1 MDIIFR
7 IQGIKSQI
15 ENMNLQIDNIQSQ
28 NNIMN
33 MKMVSSQIGEQLLNL
48 SFQLLNTGIQAFN
61 AGKNMI
67 TIMDTNKFYERLK
80 NISEQINLII
90 NYNDMNQMQQQQMMM
105 QQQMMLQQ
113 QMMIQQ
119 QMNEKQPIINGLSDK
134 RPSKNIIFVY
144 EGRTKNAINIKA
156 KYGTKVEEV
165 LNEYINRISVN
176 DEKLVFVFNAN
187 KINRNEQRVIEDF
200 FRLYNNPTI
209 QVLQY

>member
-1 MDIIFR
+1 MDITFR

-33 MKMVSSQIGEQLLNL
+33 MNMMSNQIGEQLLNL

-105 QQQMMLQQ
+105 QQQMM
-113 QMMIQQ
+113 IQQ

-134 RPSKNIIFVY
+134 RPSKNIIFVH
-144 EGRTKNAINIKA
+144 EGRIKNSINIKA

-209 QVLQY
+209 QVFQY

>member
-1 MDIIFR
+1 MDITFR

-33 MKMVSSQIGEQLLNL
+33 MNMMSNQIGEQLLNL

-105 QQQMMLQQ
+105 QQQMM
-113 QMMIQQ
+113 IQQ

-134 RPSKNIIFVY
+134 RPSKNIIFVH
-144 EGRTKNAINIKA
+144 EGRIKNTINIKA

-165 LNEYINRISVN
+165 LNEYINRIAVN

-187 KINRNEQRVIEDF
+187 KINRKEQRVIEDF

-209 QVLQY
+209 QVFQY

>member
-1 MDIIFR
+1 MDITFR

-33 MKMVSSQIGEQLLNL
+33 MNMVSNQIGEQLLNL

-105 QQQMMLQQ
+105 QQQMM
-113 QMMIQQ
+113 IQQ
-119 QMNEKQPIINGLSDK
+119 QMNEKQPIINGHSDK
-134 RPSKNIIFVY
+134 RPSKNIIFIKEV
-144 EGRTKNAINIKA
+144 GIRNTINIKA

-187 KINRNEQRVIEDF
+187 KINRNE
-200 FRLYNNPTI
+200 
-209 QVLQY
+209 